1 LIGDLS
7 TNLPLTR
14 DARAIVDRA
23 GELAKRRSAPEAT
36 SSDVLQATRELQP
49 QLVSTAKSEADL
61 NGAPALP
68 LARLL
73 VNAGR
78 EAQAMGHFQVTPVHL
93 LLAMLYSD
101 SPATAMPLQEA
112 GLTLYGVRQQAQQV
126 RPPIAAVRSGVVSIS
141 PVFLGIV
148 GIAAVSGALLWTN
161 LLPGLVLPLTLTFVV
176 AGWVISLCIHEFGHA
191 FTAYLGGDLAVA
203 ASGYL
208 TLNPLR
214 YANVLLSIILP
225 VIFLLAGG
233 IALPGGAVYINHSAL
248 RGPAWSSAVSL
259 AGPVGTFLCWLIVAA
274 GFGLTFHAGLVTGDN
289 IQFFAALAVLEFF
302 LTFALVLNLVPVPG
316 LDGFGVIRPWL
327 SRAAQYN
334 AMRYGT
340 LAIFGVYAVLWFV
353 APVRDAFFQFIFQI
367 TNAGGIPLQLIYVGL
382 LSMRIG

>member
-1 LIGDLS
+1 
-7 TNLPLTR
+7 
-14 DARAIVDRA
+14 
-23 GELAKRRSAPEAT
+23 
-36 SSDVLQATRELQP
+36 LQP
-49 QLVSTAKSEADL
+49 RLVPTATAQAGLK
-61 NGAPALP
+61 GAQALP
-68 LARLL
+68 LARPL

-78 EAQAMGHFQVTPVHL
+78 EAEAMGNFQVTPVHL

-101 SPATAMPLQEA
+101 SPATAVPLQEA

-126 RPPIAAVRSGVVSIS
+126 QPPIAAVRSGVVSIS

-148 GIAAVSGALLWTN
+148 GLAAFSGALLWTN

-176 AGWVISLCIHEFGHA
+176 TGWVISLCVHEFGHA
-191 FTAYLGGDLAVA
+191 FTAYLGGDIAVA

-225 VIFLLAGG
+225 VIFLLIGG

-259 AGPVGTFLCWLIVAA
+259 AGPAGTFLCWVIVAA
-274 GFGLTFHAGLVTGDN
+274 AFGLAYHTGLVTGDN
-289 IQFFAALAVLEFF
+289 GHFFAALAVLEFF
-302 LTFALVLNLVPVPG
+302 LTFALVLTLVPVPG
-316 LDGFGVIRPWL
+316 VDGLGVIRPWV
-327 SRAAQYN
+327 SHAAQYN

-353 APVRDAFFQFIFQI
+353 APVRDAFFQLIFQI
-367 TNAGGIPLQLIYVGL
+367 TTAGGIPLKLIYVGL
-382 LSMRIG
+382 LSMQIG